1 MSATGS
7 TYGPHP
13 ILSIAYQ
20 LWPFLTR
27 NKDFCHAASKVLRTD
42 QLPKPLL
49 AASHVPV
56 HHLDWGGG
64 APVSAECSAVMAERI
79 CDPTP
84 LLNPHTGFGESP
96 RIVQDMRR
104 RVLEFFGATQD
115 THILVWT
122 SGATQSMQL
131 VGEHFPLAEAS
142 ALVYSLESHTSAVGL
157 RNMASGSVGVASI
170 ENPLEIE
177 WFRGGHP
184 AGHSVSS
191 LYVLAGE
198 CNLSGAQL
206 ADLPATVRQLKQAGH
221 TVLLDAAKLACTPG
235 GLDLSKV
242 DADFV
247 AISLYKVFGAPTGL
261 GALIVRADSL
271 PKLSASF
278 GSGGGGYF
286 GGGSVDAVSAKS
298 DFCIRSAN
306 IVKALERGSINW
318 MAITQQLSAALASYP
333 SKTCWPF
340 LSQHV
345 KALTELLCRDLK
357 GLHHCNGI
365 PLCRIIAG
373 NHDGQASRQGPTLAA
388 VYQWSDGSPIP
399 FDLVESLAHARGLLV
414 RAGCCCNT
422 GACQRWLQL
431 SDADIRRN
439 YECGRVCGGRD
450 DPAPSGFVRVS
461 LGYMST
467 ISDVFAWIAFLREA
481 FLNRRPSYVE
491 PTKALESESVC
502 STGVPESFV
511 DAARVSAI
519 SVYPLKGAAAL
530 VDGATGESPSQ
541 WLLSTRRGG
550 LVFDRQF
557 LPYGPDGRAIYS
569 KSSKYGHKLK
579 SITPVLE
586 ASRGCLWLRSDAEPR
601 ALLAPLTT
609 MCLWESGPE
618 LLAIL
623 EDSEC
628 QKLDL
633 EASQR
638 LSLAEFAERL
648 LGPGCTIRSA
658 DGVGSKD
665 VLMVSKS
672 TLDAVAQRTTTEMNP
687 AIFRANLVIEGTSA
701 EQEYDWAH
709 CLVSCAEVEV
719 PLLIQRHCVR
729 CMAVGRPALTALAST
744 TRNQKGPVMG
754 VIVKAVGG
762 GPPEVVEISVG
773 DAVLVAAL
781 RLPSSEPPHREAIG
795 LLDDCV
801 RLLSYDPYDQERNL
815 ADIRGSVHPEL
826 PGPGP
831 GMAMRSARE
840 MKVRMMAGNDTVD
853 NARSSISYDANRLPT
868 SDNLNMG
875 DVIDFR
881 NDPKKPWFDP
891 ARELGRRAGSM
902 DPPLTA
908 REKKQQDLFSSRI
921 FSHGRQGSALEHDSH
936 TIEVPS
942 MQTRALSMLAKRVSY
957 SPSDVY
963 LCLSSLWSPRHR
975 PSPPAERSEDMFGH
989 WALGWEEGY
998 WHELRPYLHR
1008 LSREED
1014 MRQHYPS
1021 AFLRLKEDRRIGE
1034 IVTDLQM
1041 RYERSGAVDLLKA
1054 ICSQL
1059 DAPCRLPS
1067 VAVGD
1072 PSILSRSEM
1081 DDETLDEALAVEA
1094 EDRQWKSLVLAATIG
1109 LYQVLLTTA
1118 CPKEGDDRRTS
1129 GEFYMHGEYLLD
1141 RCRSR
1146 YPSLDRHQLEFTGA
1160 TSP

>member
-1 MSATGS
+1 MSATGG

-13 ILSIAYQ
+13 ILSTAYQ

-49 AASHVPV
+49 TASDVPV
-56 HHLDWGGG
+56 HYLDWGGG
-64 APVSAECSAVMAERI
+64 APVSAQCSTAMAERI

-157 RNMASGSVGVASI
+157 RNMASGSAGVASI

-198 CNLSGAQL
+198 CNLSGEQL

-247 AISLYKVFGAPTGL
+247 AVSLYKVFGAPTGL
-261 GALIVRADSL
+261 GALIIKADSL

-278 GSGGGGYF
+278 GSGSGGYF

-318 MAITQQLSAALASYP
+318 LAITQQLPVALASYP
-333 SKTCWPF
+333 RKTCWPF

-345 KALTELLCRDLK
+345 RALTELLYRDLK
-357 GLHHCNGI
+357 ALHHCNGI

-373 NHDGQASRQGPTLAA
+373 NHEGQASRQGPTLAA

-399 FDLVESLAHARGLLV
+399 FDLVERSAHARSLLV

-467 ISDVFAWIAFLREA
+467 VSDVFAWIAFIREA

-491 PTKALESESVC
+491 PPKALESESVC

-511 DAARVSAI
+511 DAARVSTI

-541 WLLSTRRGG
+541 WLLSTRHGG
-550 LVFDRQF
+550 LVLDRQF
-557 LPYGPDGRAIYS
+557 LPYAPDGRVMYS

-586 ASRGCLWLRSDAEPR
+586 TSRGCLWLR
-601 ALLAPLTT
+601 
-609 MCLWESGPE
+609 
-618 LLAIL
+618 
-623 EDSEC
+623 
-628 QKLDL
+628 
-633 EASQR
+633 
-638 LSLAEFAERL
+638 
-648 LGPGCTIRSA
+648 
-658 DGVGSKD
+658 
-665 VLMVSKS
+665 
-672 TLDAVAQRTTTEMNP
+672 
-687 AIFRANLVIEGTSA
+687 
-701 EQEYDWAH
+701 
-709 CLVSCAEVEV
+709 
-719 PLLIQRHCVR
+719 
-729 CMAVGRPALTALAST
+729 
-744 TRNQKGPVMG
+744 
-754 VIVKAVGG
+754 
-762 GPPEVVEISVG
+762 
-773 DAVLVAAL
+773 
-781 RLPSSEPPHREAIG
+781 
-795 LLDDCV
+795 
-801 RLLSYDPYDQERNL
+801 
-815 ADIRGSVHPEL
+815 
-826 PGPGP
+826 
-831 GMAMRSARE
+831 
-840 MKVRMMAGNDTVD
+840 
-853 NARSSISYDANRLPT
+853 
-868 SDNLNMG
+868 
-875 DVIDFR
+875 
-881 NDPKKPWFDP
+881 
-891 ARELGRRAGSM
+891 
-902 DPPLTA
+902 
-908 REKKQQDLFSSRI
+908 
-921 FSHGRQGSALEHDSH
+921 
-936 TIEVPS
+936 
-942 MQTRALSMLAKRVSY
+942 
-957 SPSDVY
+957 
-963 LCLSSLWSPRHR
+963 
-975 PSPPAERSEDMFGH
+975 
-989 WALGWEEGY
+989 
-998 WHELRPYLHR
+998 
-1008 LSREED
+1008 
-1014 MRQHYPS
+1014 
-1021 AFLRLKEDRRIGE
+1021 
-1034 IVTDLQM
+1034 
-1041 RYERSGAVDLLKA
+1041 
-1054 ICSQL
+1054 
-1059 DAPCRLPS
+1059 
-1067 VAVGD
+1067 
-1072 PSILSRSEM
+1072 
-1081 DDETLDEALAVEA
+1081 
-1094 EDRQWKSLVLAATIG
+1094 
-1109 LYQVLLTTA
+1109 
-1118 CPKEGDDRRTS
+1118 
-1129 GEFYMHGEYLLD
+1129 
-1141 RCRSR
+1141 
-1146 YPSLDRHQLEFTGA
+1146 
-1160 TSP
+1160 